1 MCGIIGYTGFRE
13 VIPVLIESLKRL
25 EYRGYDSAGI
35 AYLFNNKIEIIKKKG
50 RIEDLKNLI
59 EKYDVAAHIGIGHTR
74 WATHGKPSDK
84 NAHPHLNSN
93 NSIAIV
99 HNGIIENY
107 KILKERLLKQG
118 IKFLSETDT
127 EVIVHLINFYLKNND
142 LENAIVKTIKELKG
156 SFALAIISLKEKE
169 KIFVCR
175 YHSPLVIGIGKGE
188 NFVASDIP
196 AILNY
201 TNNFIFLD
209 DGEYAVITQNNV
221 DVKNFKGK
229 LISKKVEQV
238 NWDVMMAE
246 KLHYKHFMLKE
257 IYEQPE
263 VIKRLINTYINYET
277 NEIIFNNFE
286 NFDKLIPSIKKIDI
300 VACGTS
306 FHSAIIG
313 KLYLEDFANIPV
325 EVDIGS
331 EYRYRKNII
340 KEDTLLITI
349 SQSGETA
356 DTLASLR
363 KFKEKNN
370 NKTLT
375 ICNVFGS
382 SLARDSDFVIFT
394 EAGPEIGVAS
404 TKAYTAQIFCLLLLS
419 LYIGFKK
426 NRLNKTFIKN
436 AIQNIHKIPMI
447 MEKVLKQK
455 EKIYNIAIKYYKF
468 LNFLFLGR
476 YYNYPT
482 ALEGALK
489 LKEISYIHAEG
500 YAAGEMKHGPIALI
514 DDKMPVV
521 IIAVKDSV
529 YEKVVSNIEEVK
541 ARQGIIILVLNE
553 NDKKLKHFADEF
565 IEVPLIND
573 YLSPLITIIPL
584 QLLAYEIANKLGC
597 DVDKPRNLAKSVT
610 VE

>member
-1 MCGIIGYTGFRE
+1 
-13 VIPVLIESLKRL
+13 
-25 EYRGYDSAGI
+25 
-35 AYLFNNKIEIIKKKG
+35 
-50 RIEDLKNLI
+50 
-59 EKYDVAAHIGIGHTR
+59 EK
-74 WATHGKPSDK
+74 
-84 NAHPHLNSN
+84 
-93 NSIAIV
+93 
-99 HNGIIENY
+99 Y